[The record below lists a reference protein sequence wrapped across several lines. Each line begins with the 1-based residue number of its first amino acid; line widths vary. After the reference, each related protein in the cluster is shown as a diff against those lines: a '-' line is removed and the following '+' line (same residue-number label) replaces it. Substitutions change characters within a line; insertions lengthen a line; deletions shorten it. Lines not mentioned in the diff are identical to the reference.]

1 VLIRANPWQE
11 FSRSPQKQMRP
22 RTSHPEPHRSWISHL
37 AFPPLGASRRRYR
50 SDSTHKECHFYQYR
64 SQTRDSENHCSATS
78 ASASSQPA
86 PRAGSGGGRTARATG
101 TRSFPN
107 FPWQFTLENCQLPP
121 ASPQPSFSKL
131 ESSHVFGEPTLR
143 QNVASRNRKT
153 FQSCAETVD
162 DETSL
167 WKAEENCG
175 GIAATKML
183 TAAFQ

>member
-1 VLIRANPWQE
+1 
-11 FSRSPQKQMRP
+11 MRP
-22 RTSHPEPHRSWISHL
+22 GTSHPEPHRSWISRL
-37 AFPPLGASRRRYR
+37 AFPPLGASGRQYR
-50 SDSTHKECHFYQYR
+50 SDSAHQECRFYQYQP
-64 SQTRDSENHCSATS
+64 QTRDSENHRSATS

-86 PRAGSGGGRTARATG
+86 PRAGSGGGRNARATG
-101 TRSFPN
+101 THSRAFPN

-131 ESSHVFGEPTLR
+131 ESSHVFDEPTLR

-153 FQSCAETVD
+153 FHSCAETVD

-183 TAAFQ
+183 TRPFNNLNTVKK